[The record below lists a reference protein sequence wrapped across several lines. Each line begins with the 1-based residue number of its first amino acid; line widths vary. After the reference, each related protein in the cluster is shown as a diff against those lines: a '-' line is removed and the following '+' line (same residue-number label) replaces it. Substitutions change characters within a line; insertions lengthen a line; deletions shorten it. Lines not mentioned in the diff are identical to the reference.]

1 MKKSPSQSVTS
12 TLFLKNV
19 DLDFP
24 NETDRPFKEYQ
35 LPVFLNK
42 NTESRQFG
50 TSEQLFEK
58 YMFKIDFES

>member
-42 NTESRQFG
+42 KQAVRYF
-50 TSEQLFEK
+50 
-58 YMFKIDFES
+58 